1 MQPNPNLK
9 SGRSQTGR
17 SFEPKWTVRNDS
29 GGYFEPKRSESI
41 KVDQKYQSGRS
52 ERVKVDGPKVSNQMV
67 RKCQTLTLNALIL
80 IAL

>member
-41 KVDQKYQSGRS
+41 KVD
-52 ERVKVDGPKVSNQMV
+52 GPKVSKWTV
-67 RKCQTLTLNALIL
+67 
-80 IAL
+80 